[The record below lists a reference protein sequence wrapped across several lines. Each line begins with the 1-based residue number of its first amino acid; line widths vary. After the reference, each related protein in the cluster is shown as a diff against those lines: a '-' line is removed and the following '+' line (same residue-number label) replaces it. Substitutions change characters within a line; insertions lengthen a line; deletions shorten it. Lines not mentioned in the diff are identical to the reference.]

1 MNRKR
6 LLQKILMGSQN
17 VRFNDLV
24 SLIEALGFGLD
35 RVNGSHHIF
44 KHPDVQ
50 ELVNLQDVRGEAKP
64 YQVRQVVEL
73 IEAYGLTLDLGGV
86 AGTEEEQE

>member
-1 MNRKR
+1 MNKKR

-24 SLIEALGFGLD
+24 GLIEALGFGLE

-50 ELVNLQDVRGEAKP
+50 EMVNLQDVRGEAKP

-73 IEAYGLTLDLGGV
+73 IEAYNLTLNAGGMNGV
-86 AGTEEEQE
+86 EEGQE

>member
-1 MNRKR
+1 MNKKR

-17 VRFNDLV
+17 VRFSDFV
-24 SLIEALGFGLD
+24 SLIEALGFGLE

-73 IEAYGLTLDLGGV
+73 IEAYGLTLEA
-86 AGTEEEQE
+86 AGTAETEEEQE

>member
-1 MNRKR
+1 MNKKR

-17 VRFNDLV
+17 IRFNDLIN
-24 SLIEALGFGLD
+24 LIEALGFVLD

-44 KHPDVQ
+44 KHPEVQ

-73 IEAYGLTLDLGGV
+73 IETYGLTLDVGGI
-86 AGTEEEQE
+86 AEAEEGQE

>member
-1 MNRKR
+1 MNKKR

-17 VRFNDLV
+17 LRFNDLV
-24 SLIEALGFGLD
+24 GLIEALGFGLE

-50 ELVNLQDVRGEAKP
+50 EMVNLQDVRGEAKP

-73 IEAYGLTLDLGGV
+73 IEAYNLTLNAGGMNGV
-86 AGTEEEQE
+86 EEGQE

>member
-1 MNRKR
+1 
-6 LLQKILMGSQN
+6 MGSQN
-17 VRFNDLV
+17 VRFSDLV

-44 KHPDVQ
+44 RHPAVQ

-86 AGTEEEQE
+86 GTEEEQE